1 MSSKDGAFAPNLAA
15 KHPFT
20 HKGNQHGLR
29 TMLVWFAAL
38 AVVWLFQF
46 FVADNIDAYFFT
58 IIMYAGI
65 NIILAVSLNLV
76 NGFTGQFSMGHAG
89 FMSVGGY
96 TAAYITTSLAASNP
110 ALMSSP
116 VSATLVFVAS
126 MIAGGLMASAA
137 GYLVGLP
144 SLRLKGDYLAIVT
157 LGFGEII
164 RVTILNID
172 AIGGARGMPNIPA
185 LSNFGWVFTV
195 VVITVFMVWRLVNSS
210 YGRAFLSVREDEI
223 AAEAMGVNTT
233 RAKVRAFVIG
243 AFFAGVAGALFAHYL
258 RYLNP
263 QTFDFNRSFEIII
276 MVVLGGMGS
285 VTGSVVAAIFLTVVR
300 EALRPLQEITRL
312 DFRMVIYAL
321 MLIVLM
327 LTRPNGLF
335 GTREFLDFLPA
346 RLRKKFTG
354 KEVSV
359 S

>member
-1 MSSKDGAFAPNLAA
+1 LQSRQSGI
-15 KHPFT
+15 
-20 HKGNQHGLR
+20 R
-29 TMLVWFAAL
+29 TLWTWSAAL
-38 AVVWLFQF
+38 AIVWLFHF
-46 FVADNIDAYFFT
+46 FVADLIDPYFFA

-65 NIILAVSLNLV
+65 NVILAVSLNLV

-96 TAAYITTSLAASNP
+96 LAAFLTTNLETLQP
-110 ALMSSP
+110 TWMSSP
-116 VSATLVFVAS
+116 WVSSLLFIVALFC
-126 MIAGGLMASAA
+126 GGLGASAV

-164 RVTILNID
+164 RVVVLNID
-172 AIGGARGMPNIPA
+172 AVGGARGLPNIPP
-185 LSNFGWVFTV
+185 LSTFGIVYSFLIFTV
-195 VVITVFMVWRLVNSS
+195 FWIWRLVNSS

-223 AAEAMGVNTT
+223 AAEAMGVHTT

-243 AFFAGVAGALFAHYL
+243 AFFAGVAGGLFAHYL

-285 VTGSVVAAIFLTVVR
+285 LTGSVVAALFLTGIR
-300 EALRPLQEITRL
+300 EALRPLQEITKL
-312 DFRMVIYAL
+312 DFRMVIYSL
-321 MLIVLM
+321 MLIALM

-335 GTREFLDFLPA
+335 GSREWLDFLPKG
-346 RLRKKFTG
+346 LREKLRG
-354 KEVSV
+354 RESAGRE
-359 S
+359 SL